1 MKFLTDISIYSLLP
15 HFSDISQK
23 EAILSS
29 RLCKA
34 STLSNLFTSFKKVKR
49 LLKVTALQRT
59 ILAKIVILSV
69 CVLYLKT
76 DATAQGQ
83 RFKAGI
89 NLGLTAAQINGD
101 DSAEFNKLGITAGLR
116 AYTMLTEKSDIVIEI
131 LYSQRGSR
139 TKLLANSVGPDQLI
153 NLQYIEVPVIYTIKD
168 WYQDDGDYH
177 KMHFQAGLSY
187 GRLFG
192 SRFENTGLSVTQPFL
207 LENDF
212 SWLAG
217 ITFHANEHVG
227 FYARYTR
234 SMNLLYKN
242 TDTNPNANSLLSFY
256 LTFGGVY
263 VF

>member
-1 MKFLTDISIYSLLP
+1 MKIILIGLFILPQIS
-15 HFSDISQK
+15 
-23 EAILSS
+23 
-29 RLCKA
+29 
-34 STLSNLFTSFKKVKR
+34 
-49 LLKVTALQRT
+49 
-59 ILAKIVILSV
+59 VIGQV
-69 CVLYLKT
+69 
-76 DATAQGQ
+76 Q

-101 DSAEFNKLGITAGLR
+101 ESAEFNKLGVTAGLR
-116 AYTMLTEKSDIVIEI
+116 AYTMLTEKSDLLIEI

-168 WYQDDGDYH
+168 WYQEKEDYH

-207 LENDF
+207 RENDF

-217 ITFHANEHVG
+217 ITFHTSKHVG
-227 FYARYTR
+227 FYGRYTR
-234 SMNLLYKN
+234 SMNLLYRN

>member
-1 MKFLTDISIYSLLP
+1 M
-15 HFSDISQK
+15 
-23 EAILSS
+23 
-29 RLCKA
+29 
-34 STLSNLFTSFKKVKR
+34 R
-49 LLKVTALQRT
+49 LLKVIPFLIGLFFLQQSNT
-59 ILAKIVILSV
+59 FGQ
-69 CVLYLKT
+69 T
-76 DATAQGQ
+76 Q

-101 DSAEFNKLGITAGLR
+101 DSAEFNKLGLTAGVR
-116 AYTMLTEKSDIVIEI
+116 VYTILTEKSDLIIEI

-139 TKLLANSVGPDQLI
+139 TKLLANASGPDQLI

-168 WYQDDGDYH
+168 WYQEDEDYH

-187 GRLFG
+187 GRLFN
-192 SRFENTGLSVTQPFL
+192 SKFESTGLSVTQPFL
-207 LENDF
+207 RENDF

-217 ITFHANEHVG
+217 ITFHTNAHVG

-242 TDTNPNANSLLSFY
+242 THSNPNENSLLSFY